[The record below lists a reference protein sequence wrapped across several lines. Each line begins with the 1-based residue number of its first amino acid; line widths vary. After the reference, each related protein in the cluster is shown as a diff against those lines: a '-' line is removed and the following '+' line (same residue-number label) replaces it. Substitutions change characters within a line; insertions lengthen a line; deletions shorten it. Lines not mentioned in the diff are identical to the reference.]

1 MQARYTR
8 NHRPDE
14 INQALCLKSLHHESI
29 IALSPE
35 VKSSHYFEHLSL
47 VLLNKAHSARVDQAA
62 TLSKKHRDFS
72 NFD

>member
-14 INQALCLKSLHHESI
+14 INQALCLKTVHHDSI
-29 IALSPE
+29 LALSRE

-47 VLLNKAHSARVDQAA
+47 VLLNKVHSA
-62 TLSKKHRDFS
+62 
-72 NFD
+72 

>member
-14 INQALCLKSLHHESI
+14 INQALCLKTLHHGLM

-35 VKSSHYFEHLSL
+35 VKSSHYFKHLSL
-47 VLLNKAHSARVDQAA
+47 VLLNKVHSA
-62 TLSKKHRDFS
+62 
-72 NFD
+72 